1 MVSLLYANDG
11 FSKRLH
17 VGDTLAVPSL
27 SQIKKKASK
36 AEKKQKVSVSEPN
49 ADGTYKVQA
58 GDNLYSIARRFSTT
72 TDMIRRLNNMG
83 TSNAIHPGQVIRVQ
97 GELDEEISPAPA
109 NSDEFV
115 HVVKKGEGLW
125 DIARQYKVTIEE
137 IVRWNGLK
145 DTKVKPGDRL
155 KITKK
160 P

>member
-1 MVSLLYANDG
+1 
-11 FSKRLH
+11 
-17 VGDTLAVPSL
+17 
-27 SQIKKKASK
+27 
-36 AEKKQKVSVSEPN
+36 
-49 ADGTYKVQA
+49 
-58 GDNLYSIARRFSTT
+58 
-72 TDMIRRLNNMG
+72 MIRRLNNMG

-97 GELDEEISPAPA
+97 GELDEDISPAQA

-145 DTKVKPGDRL
+145 DTKVKVGDRL
-155 KITKK
+155 KIVKN